1 MKSLLIILLASVLCV
16 CGTSYNLDQASVVA
30 LSCKEPTILTISSSP
45 SSGYLWYS
53 PSTDYIQQLDSFGE
67 YKSGVQHFM
76 IQCSEEAKVG
86 STYGINFYYVDATYN
101 MIYTH
106 QVSVYIH

>member
-1 MKSLLIILLASVLCV
+1 
-16 CGTSYNLDQASVVA
+16 
-30 LSCKEPTILTISSSP
+30 
-45 SSGYLWYS
+45 
-53 PSTDYIQQLDSFGE
+53 
-67 YKSGVQHFM
+67 M

>member
-1 MKSLLIILLASVLCV
+1 MKILEILLLAGVLCV
-16 CGTSYNLDQASVVA
+16 SSTSYNLDQSSLVT
-30 LSCKEPTILTISSSP
+30 LTCDKPTILTISSSP

-53 PSTDYIQQLDSFGE
+53 PSTEYIQQLDSFGD
-67 YKSGVQHFM
+67 YNSGFQQFK
-76 IQCSEEAKVG
+76 IRCAEEAKVG